1 MDGPLALA
9 EKTPKIEKA
18 RPTEEGR
25 AISKRMEGGRCDHHW
40 NPMARGAC
48 WFRGSLGSS
57 LSEHVRACRS
67 LSGFLPQLLDE
78 LVELR
83 VDRLNCG
90 GVVCH
95 RLADVFD
102 VVVVV
107 EPNPATRRVVCARYL
122 LVDGRQ

>member
-48 WFRGSLGSS
+48 WFRDNLGSS
-57 LSEHVRACRS
+57 LSLVYPTYPG
-67 LSGFLPQLLDE
+67 LSE
-78 LVELR
+78 LVGA
-83 VDRLNCG
+83 C
-90 GVVCH
+90 
-95 RLADVFD
+95 
-102 VVVVV
+102 
-107 EPNPATRRVVCARYL
+107 PSWSSPASR
-122 LVDGRQ
+122 

>member
-48 WFRGSLGSS
+48 R
-57 LSEHVRACRS
+57 
-67 LSGFLPQLLDE
+67 FLVVDWSAE
-78 LVELR
+78 LVGACQSRFEQVR
-83 VDRLNCG
+83 VPSQ
-90 GVVCH
+90 
-95 RLADVFD
+95 AS
-102 VVVVV
+102 
-107 EPNPATRRVVCARYL
+107 RRSYQAWR
-122 LVDGRQ
+122 